1 MFTRRALLTTAVL
14 GALVSACGYVSSG
27 IWENDPDNWERAF
40 GSKPF
45 DHAKTV
51 HSLYWRSPHFTYEA
65 AYWFE
70 FEPSADF
77 EREIFAPNELVRLE
91 SVSPRVRL
99 ADFHGKSLKWFAPKR
114 GKDAYEIWGWRE
126 RDRLPETHILIDR
139 ETRAIFVTAMQL

>member
-27 IWENDPDNWERAF
+27 IWENDPDNWGRAF

-45 DHAKTV
+45 DHARAV

-77 EREIFAPNELVRLE
+77 EREIFAQNEFVRLE
-91 SVSPRVRL
+91 SDYAPQRRRE
-99 ADFHGKSLKWFAPKR
+99 FQGKSLKWFAPNR
-114 GKDAYEIWGWRE
+114 GDDAYEIWGWRE
-126 RDRLPETHILIDR
+126 KERSPEFRILIDR
-139 ETRAIFVTAMQL
+139 ETRAIFMADMHL